1 LFRSTFSLLPIGK
14 RKRKK
19 KEEGVF
25 ATCKKGTLIHFSISI
40 QGIIG
45 STLSNNE
52 K

>member
-1 LFRSTFSLLPIGK
+1 LEK
-14 RKRKK
+14 EKKK
-19 KEEGVF
+19 KEKGGVF

>member
-1 LFRSTFSLLPIGK
+1 LEKEK

-19 KEEGVF
+19 KEGVF

-45 STLSNNE
+45 STLSNN
-52 K
+52 KK